1 MKELVEVKKKLVN
14 LYENKIDDFEL
25 IYDKYE
31 HQDING
37 PLLMS
42 PSSAYL
48 SSKTRFL
55 VVGKETA
62 GWEQFNIGINE
73 LLSCYERFNV
83 GESYNKKGSPLWY
96 LVRFTE
102 EQLGNS
108 NYSCMWT
115 NLSKYDQNRKEPDVE
130 HREDFSK
137 LDNFL
142 KDEIDILKPEFC
154 LFFTG
159 HKFDNR
165 LGNIF
170 TDLQFIAVE
179 GFDPNVL
186 VQLKSPDLPS
196 LCYRTSHPKW
206 ISLQNK
212 KSQLKDRLESFIT
225 QIGRSLE
232 I

>member
-1 MKELVEVKKKLVN
+1 
-14 LYENKIDDFEL
+14 
-25 IYDKYE
+25 
-31 HQDING
+31 
-37 PLLMS
+37 
-42 PSSAYL
+42 
-48 SSKTRFL
+48 
-55 VVGKETA
+55 
-62 GWEQFNIGINE
+62 
-73 LLSCYERFNV
+73 
-83 GESYNKKGSPLWY
+83 
-96 LVRFTE
+96 
-102 EQLGNS
+102 
-108 NYSCMWT
+108 MWT

-137 LDNFL
+137 LDNLL